1 MTLFEKNI
9 KYMAFIS
16 VCCACII
23 FLGFKQFK
31 QVNINR
37 CISSDGKGYYA
48 YLPALFIY
56 QDIQF
61 SYVDAYENKYY
72 NPQNKVDFTNTVS
85 DKQVNKYWSGVA
97 VMILPFFLFAHTLAI
112 LFNQAADGY
121 SFIYQAMVAVAA
133 CFYLV
138 LGLVFLR
145 KLLLRY
151 TISESV
157 IGLTLFS
164 LVFATNLFYYT
175 VAEPSMSHVYSFCL
189 ICLFAYTA
197 KKYFDSYI
205 TKYWYILIL
214 LLALITLL
222 RPSNMM
228 VAFACPFFAGSFN
241 NLKKGVAQINKGKLM
256 KALLIFFT
264 VLSIQLAYYKWATG
278 NFWVYSYGNEHFNFL
293 HPQFFDFL
301 FSYRKGLFVYAPI
314 LLLATIGFTVLYKQS
329 PFQMMSLFAFM
340 ILIVFV
346 LSSWWMWYYGG
357 GFGMRPMI
365 DYFVFFAFLLS
376 LLIQRIMNSQKG
388 GYVAMLMLMI
398 LCVAAQIQTYQ
409 KVNFIMPWDGM
420 NKEIY
425 WKIFLKTDK
434 SYIGKYKA

>member
-1 MTLFEKNI
+1 
-9 KYMAFIS
+9 
-16 VCCACII
+16 
-23 FLGFKQFK
+23 
-31 QVNINR
+31 
-37 CISSDGKGYYA
+37 
-48 YLPALFIY
+48 
-56 QDIQF
+56 
-61 SYVDAYENKYY
+61 
-72 NPQNKVDFTNTVS
+72 
-85 DKQVNKYWSGVA
+85 
-97 VMILPFFLFAHTLAI
+97 
-112 LFNQAADGY
+112 
-121 SFIYQAMVAVAA
+121 
-133 CFYLV
+133 
-138 LGLVFLR
+138 
-145 KLLLRY
+145 
-151 TISESV
+151 
-157 IGLTLFS
+157 
-164 LVFATNLFYYT
+164 
-175 VAEPSMSHVYSFCL
+175 
-189 ICLFAYTA
+189 
-197 KKYFDSYI
+197 
-205 TKYWYILIL
+205 
-214 LLALITLL
+214 
-222 RPSNMM
+222 
-228 VAFACPFFAGSFN
+228 
-241 NLKKGVAQINKGKLM
+241 
-256 KALLIFFT
+256 